1 MVSDRPVNVS
11 SPCWSPDDAMIA
23 MLTGPIPS
31 GGQEAGF
38 GSPDQSYTL
47 FPVAG
52 GTPSEIPAGR
62 VDGVFACSWQRLA
75 P

>member
-1 MVSDRPVNVS
+1 MSDRLVNAS
-11 SPCWSPDDAMIA
+11 SPCWSPDDQHIA
-23 MLTGPIPS
+23 GLTGPIPP

-38 GSPDQSYTL
+38 GWPGQSYTL

-52 GTPSEIPAGR
+52 GTPTEIPAGR
-62 VDGVFACSWQRLA
+62 VDAVFACSWQRLA